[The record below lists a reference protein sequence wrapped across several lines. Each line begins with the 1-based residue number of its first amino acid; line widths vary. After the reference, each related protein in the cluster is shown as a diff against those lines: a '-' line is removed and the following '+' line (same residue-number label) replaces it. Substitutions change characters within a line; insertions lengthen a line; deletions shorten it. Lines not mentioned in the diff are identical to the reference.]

1 MSIVKD
7 LINFTAGVM
16 GILFEKYEGSSET
29 GSPATGEGSAEV
41 DDLTQIDGIGPTFA
55 SRLYAAEVY
64 TFGQLAALSPEQI
77 REITLVTVQ
86 GDPADWIAEAETLA

>member
-1 MSIVKD
+1 MEITMSIVKD

-16 GILFEKYEGSSET
+16 GILFEKYEGAPLAAE
-29 GSPATGEGSAEV
+29 ESAEV

-55 SRLYAAEVY
+55 SRLYAAEVN
-64 TFGQLAALSPEQI
+64 TFTQLAALSPEQI

-86 GDPADWIAEAETLA
+86 GDPADWIAEAKTLA

>member
-1 MSIVKD
+1 MSILKD

-16 GILFEKYEGSSET
+16 GILFEKYEGSSV
-29 GSPATGEGSAEV
+29 GGEASAEV

-55 SRLYAAEVY
+55 SRLYAAEVN
-64 TFGQLAALSPEQI
+64 TFAQLAALSPEQI

-86 GDPADWIAEAETLA
+86 GDPADWIAEAQTLA